1 MDPIKELE
9 RLMAAMDG
17 SMQKHYEELRKVGET
32 EGPHIAPDGKL
43 WMCMACGKKVKDR
56 YGEERG
62 WDESCMLNSVLV
74 DSTPR

>member
-9 RLMAAMDG
+9 RIMSEMDG
-17 SMQKHYEELRKVGET
+17 SMKAHREDMQKIGET
-32 EGPHIAPDGKL
+32 EGPRIAPDGKVWL
-43 WMCMACGKKVKDR
+43 CVACGKRVKDR
-56 YGEERG
+56 YGEDRG